1 MTRPWIVPDH
11 GPIERHEPN
20 LWSVAGGVAG
30 MPLRRRMTVVRLGD
44 GRLVIWSCMPL
55 AEPAMKEL
63 EAWGTPAFIVVPS
76 AHHRLDAPA
85 YKLRYPAARVLCASE
100 IRTQV
105 QKVVGVDGS
114 IEELPNDPWV
124 RWERVPGAG
133 GGELALRVASAG
145 SRLSVVIN
153 DVVFNHPHVSG
164 FGGFVLRAIGS
175 SGSPRV
181 TFIARTFI
189 LKDKAALRGYLLQ
202 LASLTGLTRV
212 IVSHVDVID
221 QEPAAVLRRV
231 AATLA

>member
-20 LWSVAGGVAG
+20 LWSVAGGVPG

-55 AEPAMKEL
+55 AEPAMNEL
-63 EAWGTPAFIVVPS
+63 EAWGTPAFMVVPS

-85 YKLRYPAARVLCASE
+85 YKQRYPAARVLCASE

-105 QKVVGVDGS
+105 QKVVAVDGS
-114 IEELPNDPWV
+114 IEELPNDPAL

-133 GGELALRVASAG
+133 GGEIALRVTSAG

-153 DVVFNHPHVSG
+153 DVVFNHPHVPG
-164 FGGFVLRAIGS
+164 FAGFVLRAIGS
-175 SGSPRV
+175 SGGPRV
-181 TFIARTFI
+181 TFIARTFM
-189 LKDKAALRGYLLQ
+189 LKDNAALRGYLLE
-202 LASLTGLTRV
+202 LASLPGLTRV
-212 IVSHVDVID
+212 IVSHVDPID
-221 QEPAAVLRRV
+221 QDPAAVLRRV
-231 AATLA
+231 AATLG